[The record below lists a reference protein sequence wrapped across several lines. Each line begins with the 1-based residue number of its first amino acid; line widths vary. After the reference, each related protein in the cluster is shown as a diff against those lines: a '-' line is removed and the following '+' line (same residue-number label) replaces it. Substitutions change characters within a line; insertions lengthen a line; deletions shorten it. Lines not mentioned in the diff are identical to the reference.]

1 MYLIWALQ
9 SSGVAYFEGLSEE
22 ARRIQ
27 KDNSER
33 RFRAALTSQPGLRAT
48 YLLERPNG
56 DVVAFSIWESED
68 AMRTGIANANSVP
81 LLPDQRGEDIPSPTR
96 TEMLQV
102 RDAWPE

>member
-1 MYLIWALQ
+1 MIASL
-9 SSGVAYFEGLSEE
+9 AYFEGLSEE

-48 YLLERPNG
+48 YLMDRPNG

-68 AMRTGIANANSVP
+68 AMRTGMRNANSVP
-81 LLPDQRGEDIPSPTR
+81 LLPGQSGEDIPSPTR
-96 TEMLQV
+96 IEILQV
-102 RDAWPE
+102 RDVWPDERATPV